1 MRKLRF
7 RDDQHPVQACC
18 KTLVNARVQ
27 SYFLASSRA
36 RVTFTRAPSKVC
48 EHNHC
53 AEPASVVCGHAC
65 VQATVEE

>member
-1 MRKLRF
+1 MRKPRF
-7 RDDQHPVQACC
+7 RDDQHPVQVCC

-27 SYFLASSRA
+27 SYFPASPRA
-36 RVTFTRAPSKVC
+36 RVTLPRAPSKVH
-48 EHNHC
+48 EHSHC